1 MRTILLFIIGCSLI
15 QAAIAQNII
24 TITNSRTVLLP
35 KDYMEGVPEYYV
47 PEGVTVT
54 LSAPDS
60 DLTYFLNRSQFYNNT
75 NVLQI
80 TNWTQWTP
88 DAQNNLVSDYSGNL
102 AYYNNYPPTVAGPV
116 YLKVLSGSA
125 YSSANSYWKAS
136 FTITCQTQAHV
147 TIQTNSSIL
156 NPNSSVVI
164 PSNVSGD
171 VEVVL
176 EQSQDGVTWTQC
188 LPGTY
193 NASTVK
199 RFFRLR
205 AVEK

>member
-1 MRTILLFIIGCSLI
+1 MRTTLLLIAACLSI
-15 QAAIAQNII
+15 QAATAQNII

-47 PEGVTVT
+47 PEGVSVT
-54 LSAPDS
+54 LSSDS
-60 DLTYFLNRSQFYNNT
+60 SLYYYMNRSQFYNNT

-80 TNWTQWTP
+80 TNWSQWNNDAYVQFKSDHSRWLNSNNSYPTP
-88 DAQNNLVSDYSGNL
+88 V
-102 AYYNNYPPTVAGPV
+102 VGPV
-116 YLKVLSGSA
+116 YLKVLPQYGATPGWQGAFVITLQSQVSTLDQ
-125 YSSANSYWKAS
+125 ANK
-136 FTITCQTQAHV
+136 TIF
-147 TIQTNSSIL
+147 

-164 PSNVSGD
+164 PSNISGD

>member
-24 TITNSRTVLLP
+24 TITNGRTVFLP

-54 LSAPDS
+54 LSAPNS
-60 DLTYFLNRSQFYNNT
+60 DLTYYMNRSQFYNNT

-88 DAQNNLVSDYSGNL
+88 DAQNNLVSDFSGDL
-102 AYYNNYPPTVAGPV
+102 SHYNKYPPTVAGPV

-125 YSSANSYWKAS
+125 YSSTNSYWKAS
-136 FTITCQTQAHV
+136 FTITCQMQAPV